1 MSSDVSPAAGST
13 AGLHLGWTLPLEGGE
28 ETTHLYMPPHHLV
41 LHGVIVGMTGSGK
54 TGKVLVLVEEA
65 LRSRVPVLMIDVKG
79 DLPNLLLAM
88 PNHDPH
94 LLVPWVSAMIPPG
107 DTRTPLE
114 VAAELMNRRRESL
127 AEWNIDDG
135 VLQAFRQN
143 AAIRVIT
150 PGSTAG
156 EPLHVFSS
164 LERRSPR
171 WDTDLEA
178 ARAALSA
185 QLSLL
190 LRLLGRESDPAQS
203 REHILLS
210 VFAERRLRANQ
221 KMDLG
226 ALLADV
232 NNPPIETIGVLSVDE
247 FLSSKKRADL
257 AAALNGLVASPT
269 FENWRIGASL
279 DPGEWLTPGADGR
292 TPAVIVSVAHLDDEE
307 RTLVL
312 GLVLEEVLSWMRSL
326 PGTQNLRAMFLFDE
340 VYKYLPPHPA
350 NPPTKAP
357 LVSLMKQGRAFGL
370 STVIATQN
378 PMDLDYRALSN
389 AGTWWLG
396 RLQTD
401 ADRRRVIEGLAGRD
415 GTDEDRAD
423 LHRTVRRL
431 APRWFVMRDTL
442 SKTGPVLLHP
452 RTAMSIMRGPMTRG
466 ELRAALELEARLRDQ
481 G

>member
-1 MSSDVSPAAGST
+1 M
-13 AGLHLGWTLPLEGGE
+13 HLGWTLPLKGGAD
-28 ETTHLYMPPHHLV
+28 TTHHYMPPHHLV
-41 LHGVIVGMTGSGK
+41 LHGVILGMTGSGK

-79 DLPNLLLAM
+79 DLPNLLLAV
-88 PNHDPH
+88 PSHDPQII
-94 LLVPWVSAMIPPG
+94 LPYVSAMIRPG
-107 DTRTPLE
+107 DKRSELE
-114 VAAELMNRRRESL
+114 VAQDIMNQRRDAL
-127 AEWNIDDG
+127 AEWHIGENELRD
-135 VLQAFRQN
+135 FRDN

-164 LERRSPR
+164 LERRSSR

-178 ARAALSA
+178 ARAGLSA

-221 KMDLG
+221 PMDLG

-232 NNPPIETIGVLSVDE
+232 NTPPVETIGVLAVDE
-247 FLSSKKRADL
+247 FLNSKKRADL
-257 AAALNGLVASPT
+257 AAALNGLIASPT

-279 DPGEWLTPGADGR
+279 DPGAWLTPGADGR

-307 RTLVL
+307 RSLVL

-326 PGTQNLRAMFLFDE
+326 PGTQNLRAMLLFDE
-340 VYKYLPPHPA
+340 VFKYLPPHPA
-350 NPPTKAP
+350 NPPTKGP

-401 ADRRRVIEGLAGRD
+401 ADRKRVIEGLAGRD
-415 GTDEDRAD
+415 GSDEDRGE
-423 LHRTVRRL
+423 LHRVVRRL

-442 SKTGPVLLHP
+442 AKSGPVLLHP
-452 RTAMSIMRGPMTRG
+452 RMAMSVMRGPMTRG
-466 ELRAALELEARLRDQ
+466 ELRAALELEQTLRERR
-481 G
+481 